1 MGDFERT
8 VREFKRTLTGGRQ
21 KTAPLDIMGK
31 VTRVEDGVA
40 WVRFAGSEIGDTPVR
55 MNMDCKE
62 GDDVQVRSSGGKA
75 WIVGNQSAPPTDDT
89 TATYAQKQVVEL
101 NNSFIENSNIVNAEI
116 VNLKAKDSE
125 LDQAI
130 VIQSNIV
137 KSEIYNSQIEDFTVI
152 NGVVQGL
159 KATDAEISGKITA
172 AEADIGNLKANKA
185 DISELEANYAHI
197 TNGVIDNAKIGYADV
212 NDLNVHYA
220 NIDLANVNNAWI
232 QNGVIKDAAI
242 TDAQIIGVGANKITA
257 GVIDASKITVTNLN
271 ADNITAGTI
280 NGQRI
285 GTGSLSLD
293 KLAEEVPTKEYL
305 DDLADNLQGQIDGQI
320 ETWTGTTVPTLNNA
334 PAVDWKGDAKKL
346 KAHVGDIY
354 YVVNAAND
362 ADGYTYRFTESGS
375 GSSATY
381 SWTLIK
387 DNQIT
392 KALQEIQEA
401 KGDIS
406 GIKQFDSE
414 ISSWKTETDEELS
427 SLKGRTTTLETDMGT
442 KVSTQTFNELSQTVD
457 ENTASITSLSDV
469 VDTKADGSTV
479 QTLSN
484 TVNTVKQTA
493 DTNKS
498 NITNLTKK
506 VDDNETDIEQK
517 YSDLT
522 QDLSGFKTTVGST
535 YHKISDFNTY
545 KTANDAAVAAAKKAG
560 DDAQADLDDYKDTVE
575 ETYATKS
582 ALTQTESSI
591 KQEVSSTY
599 TTQTTFNNYKSSN
612 DTAVAAAKKAGTD
625 AQSDLDSYKTTNDAA
640 VQSAASD
647 ASTAKSD
654 AATAKTNASN
664 AISTANTAKSTAD
677 TAKSTA
683 DTAKSTADTAKS
695 DAATAKTNAASA
707 VSTANTAKST
717 ADTAKSTADA
727 AKDAI
732 DNLEIG
738 GRNLLRF
745 TDWNPDSVSKFV
757 TGGVI
762 TFDNWSKEVSAG
774 LDIQEDGLYHIYSKA
789 SNESKFGVFQD
800 IVLEAN
806 TNYVLSAKVGESYWI
821 GIGAKGSWPVK
832 EGTWNETG
840 NRVWRLFN
848 TGSTTERRIYIYGI
862 GSNNTESFV
871 NYIKLEKGNKPTDWT
886 PAPEDLEAATDAVAS
901 ELETVKTTYVKNST
915 FETTTEQIR
924 GEVSNVETT
933 TKSYTDGKIS
943 QEVTDRNSAIN
954 QKADAIT
961 ASVSSTYATKDSL
974 ESAKAEIKVT
984 TDSISTKVA
993 KKTDKASIIST
1004 IRQSAESVKIKASQ
1018 VEIDGATTFNA
1029 IKDKADAAYDAKGA
1043 ASDAVGDLVDD
1054 LESASGTTVINGGHI
1069 ATNSIGANKI
1079 KVNELT
1085 IGQSQVDGLST
1096 ALEGKQPTGDYATK
1110 SQAQGYASTAET
1122 NSKSYADTKKTEAV
1136 NAAATDA
1143 TTKANNAKDAAIST
1157 AATDAT
1163 NKANAAEANA
1173 KKVAT
1178 NYIYAGSDDIKIA
1191 NADPE
1196 HADTY
1201 QKQTADS
1208 TEFYVDGVKRSDIS
1222 GNGMRVYDSDG
1233 STEVAKFKR
1242 DVTIGSLTDYHTNIS
1257 PGIFNINGGA
1267 NNQYV
1272 DLFSVSKSEN
1282 PTTETYLERESVNA
1296 KSYTLSKT
1304 PDQYIVYV
1312 DIVEYQR
1319 HDSDVLTIDFV
1330 PGTED
1335 SFDTGSSIVTY
1346 DGDKTFSCELSDD
1359 PGDVVDCTIDAI
1371 LYYTTKNNV
1380 DLGNFTFGTR
1390 YSGGD
1395 VGNGSATLGKNL
1407 TAATHY
1413 QTVIGRNNSEV
1424 VGPFVI
1430 GNGQSS
1436 RGNALAVGWNGDL
1449 KLNGDVYI
1457 NCNADSSGGKK
1468 IGENKLLWSGAW
1480 LMDAGQTARLS
1491 EKVSEQLTGIVLVW
1505 SYYTNDAAQNYGW
1518 NTFFVPK
1525 GMVELKNGVGYDIP
1539 LRRTKNAAFGI
1550 KYVYVNDNRIVGHAD
1565 NVATGTANNVPYA
1578 NNKWVLRYVFGC

>member
-1 MGDFERT
+1 M
-8 VREFKRTLTGGRQ
+8 REFAKELKKILGEFKGPSPYDTSAVV
-21 KTAPLDIMGK
+21 K
-31 VTRVEDGVA
+31 RVEDGTA
-40 WVRFAGSEIGDTPVR
+40 WVHIPGGVDETPVDLTV
-55 MNMDCKE
+55 NAVP
-62 GDDVQVRSSGGKA
+62 GDKVMVRVSRSGTFL
-75 WIVGNQSAPPTDDT
+75 IGNQSAPPTDDT
-89 TATYAQKQVVEL
+89 AARYVQKQVVEL

-212 NDLNVHYA
+212 NDLNAHYA

-354 YVVNAAND
+354 YVVNDAND
-362 ADGYTYRFTESGS
+362 ADGYTYRFAESGS

-406 GIKQFDSE
+406 GIKQFDSD
-414 ISSWKTETDEELS
+414 ISSWKTDTDEELS

-457 ENTASITSLSDV
+457 ENTASISSLSET

-522 QDLSGFKTTVGST
+522 QDLNGFKTTVGST

-560 DDAQADLDDYKDTVE
+560 DDAQDDLDDYKDTVE

-591 KQEVSSTY
+591 KQEVSST
-599 TTQTTFNNYKSSN
+599 
-612 DTAVAAAKKAGTD
+612 
-625 AQSDLDSYKTTNDAA
+625 
-640 VQSAASD
+640 
-647 ASTAKSD
+647 
-654 AATAKTNASN
+654 
-664 AISTANTAKSTAD
+664 
-677 TAKSTA
+677 
-683 DTAKSTADTAKS
+683 
-695 DAATAKTNAASA
+695 
-707 VSTANTAKST
+707 
-717 ADTAKSTADA
+717 
-727 AKDAI
+727 
-732 DNLEIG
+732 
-738 GRNLLRF
+738 
-745 TDWNPDSVSKFV
+745 
-757 TGGVI
+757 
-762 TFDNWSKEVSAG
+762 
-774 LDIQEDGLYHIYSKA
+774 
-789 SNESKFGVFQD
+789 
-800 IVLEAN
+800 
-806 TNYVLSAKVGESYWI
+806 
-821 GIGAKGSWPVK
+821 
-832 EGTWNETG
+832 
-840 NRVWRLFN
+840 
-848 TGSTTERRIYIYGI
+848 
-862 GSNNTESFV
+862 
-871 NYIKLEKGNKPTDWT
+871 
-886 PAPEDLEAATDAVAS
+886 
-901 ELETVKTTYVKNST
+901 
-915 FETTTEQIR
+915 
-924 GEVSNVETT
+924 
-933 TKSYTDGKIS
+933 TKSYTDGKIA
-943 QEVTDRNSAIN
+943 QEVSDRNSAIN
-954 QKADAIT
+954 QKAEAIT

-974 ESAKAEIKVT
+974 ESAKSEIKAT
-984 TDSISTKVA
+984 TDGISTEVA

-1018 VEIDGATTFNA
+1018 VEIDGTATFNA
-1029 IKDKADAAYDAKGA
+1029 IKASADAAYDAKGA
-1043 ASDAVGDLVDD
+1043 ADAVQIGGRNLATKTGVSQKLTTRANQNWFVPNDIFKLSDYGSALLADENNQYFTISYDYVAEDVATAFILTTALMAKSNAYPPPASSEIVHGSYPTIAVGDSSGHASFTFMANSGQRTYGPQHGFAFSGSGNGNADVKLTISNFKFELGNRATDWTPAPEDVQAEIDTKRSTHTLMSSNSSGASYSTILGYAAEGHSEGWNVISTEGVRKGDTVRIGYYVSDMNKTVVYIVGTVTSVD
-1054 LESASGTTVINGGHI
+1054 SATHLTMTSHGLDTTVIDGGNI
-1069 ATNSIGANKI
+1069 LTNSITAVQIASNAITADELDASSINVSKSLTVGALTDASQS
-1079 KVNELT
+1079 KVLNSAIEMGGRNFYGYNSDCTTLDGKNVLGT
-1085 IGQSQVDGLST
+1085 WNIVTEDGLVCAHTTGALKST
-1096 ALEGKQPTGDYATK
+1096 RYLQSKITFTPKPMEKWTFSADVKVKNIVRGTTNPMCEFYFGGATIDGSWRGWSVVSWILDRVETVSYKGLGFDRYITDTNWHHVEVTVYFNYNGTSTIPAMYPNVYLRDATGDLYIRNIKLEKGNKATDWTP
-1110 SQAQGYASTAET
+1110 APE
-1122 NSKSYADTKKTEAV
+1122 DLE
-1136 NAAATDA
+1136 AATDA
-1143 TTKANNAKDAAIST
+1143 AISA

-1173 KKVAT
+1173 KKEAT
-1178 NYIYAGSDDIKIA
+1178 NYIYAGSDGIKIA

-1222 GNGMRVYDSDG
+1222 GNGMRVYDNDGVESASFGRVPIIGKSEKNHLQLDDDSVDFMDGDTLIGYVGSDSARFPVMHVQSRLSIG
-1233 STEVAKFKR
+1233 DKYELR
-1242 DVTIGSLTDYHTNIS
+1242 VTPSGSL
-1257 PGIFNINGGA
+1257 G
-1267 NNQYV
+1267 
-1272 DLFSVSKSEN
+1272 L
-1282 PTTETYLERESVNA
+1282 YL
-1296 KSYTLSKT
+1296 
-1304 PDQYIVYV
+1304 
-1312 DIVEYQR
+1312 
-1319 HDSDVLTIDFV
+1319 
-1330 PGTED
+1330 
-1335 SFDTGSSIVTY
+1335 
-1346 DGDKTFSCELSDD
+1346 
-1359 PGDVVDCTIDAI
+1359 
-1371 LYYTTKNNV
+1371 
-1380 DLGNFTFGTR
+1380 
-1390 YSGGD
+1390 
-1395 VGNGSATLGKNL
+1395 
-1407 TAATHY
+1407 
-1413 QTVIGRNNSEV
+1413 
-1424 VGPFVI
+1424 
-1430 GNGQSS
+1430 
-1436 RGNALAVGWNGDL
+1436 
-1449 KLNGDVYI
+1449 
-1457 NCNADSSGGKK
+1457 
-1468 IGENKLLWSGAW
+1468 
-1480 LMDAGQTARLS
+1480 M
-1491 EKVSEQLTGIVLVW
+1491 
-1505 SYYTNDAAQNYGW
+1505 
-1518 NTFFVPK
+1518 
-1525 GMVELKNGVGYDIP
+1525 
-1539 LRRTKNAAFGI
+1539 
-1550 KYVYVNDNRIVGHAD
+1550 
-1565 NVATGTANNVPYA
+1565 
-1578 NNKWVLRYVFGC
+1578 

>member
-40 WVRFAGSEIGDTPVR
+40 WVRFAGSEVGDTPVR
-55 MNMDCKE
+55 MNIDCKE

-89 TATYAQKQVVEL
+89 TATYVQKQVVEL

-172 AEADIGNLKANKA
+172 AEADIGNLKVNKA
-185 DISELEANYAHI
+185 DVSELEANYAHI

-212 NDLNVHYA
+212 NDLNAHYA

-242 TDAQIIGVGANKITA
+242 SDAQIIGVGANKITA

-285 GTGSLSLD
+285 GKGSLSLE

-305 DDLADNLQGQIDGQI
+305 DDLAENLQGQIDGQI

-375 GSSATY
+375 GLSTTY

-414 ISSWKTETDEELS
+414 ISSWKTDTDEELS

-457 ENTASITSLSDV
+457 ENTASISSLSET
-469 VDTKADGSTV
+469 VDTKADSSTV
-479 QTLSN
+479 TTLSN

-522 QDLSGFKTTVGST
+522 QDLNGFKTTVGST

-560 DDAQADLDDYKDTVE
+560 DDAQADLDDYKDAVE

-582 ALTQTESSI
+582 ALTQTENSI
-591 KQEVSSTY
+591 KSEVSSTY
-599 TTQTTFNNYKSSN
+599 AT
-612 DTAVAAAKKAGTD
+612 
-625 AQSDLDSYKTTNDAA
+625 KTSVPTKVSQLTND
-640 VQSAASD
+640 
-647 ASTAKSD
+647 KSY
-654 AATAKTNASN
+654 ATTGQV
-664 AISTANTAKSTAD
+664 D
-677 TAKSTA
+677 TAKSE
-683 DTAKSTADTAKS
+683 
-695 DAATAKTNAASA
+695 ATAAAIS
-707 VSTANTAKST
+707 
-717 ADTAKSTADA
+717 DT
-727 AKDAI
+727 
-732 DNLEIG
+732 DNKL
-738 GRNLLRF
+738 
-745 TDWNPDSVSKFV
+745 
-757 TGGVI
+757 
-762 TFDNWSKEVSAG
+762 
-774 LDIQEDGLYHIYSKA
+774 
-789 SNESKFGVFQD
+789 
-800 IVLEAN
+800 
-806 TNYVLSAKVGESYWI
+806 ESY
-821 GIGAKGSWPVK
+821 
-832 EGTWNETG
+832 
-840 NRVWRLFN
+840 
-848 TGSTTERRIYIYGI
+848 STT
-862 GSNNTESFV
+862 T
-871 NYIKLEKGNKPTDWT
+871 
-886 PAPEDLEAATDAVAS
+886 
-901 ELETVKTTYVKNST
+901 
-915 FETTTEQIR
+915 QM
-924 GEVSNVETT
+924 
-933 TKSYTDGKIS
+933 
-943 QEVTDRNSAIN
+943 NSAID

-961 ASVSSTYATKDSL
+961 ASVAETYSTKSDTDTKIS
-974 ESAKAEIKVT
+974 EAKAEIKVT
-984 TDSISTKVA
+984 TDGISTEVA
-993 KKTDKASIIST
+993 KKTDKDTIIST

-1029 IKDKADAAYDAKGA
+1029 IKASADAAYDAKGA

-1069 ATNSIGANKI
+1069 ETNSIGANKI
-1079 KVNELT
+1079 KVSELT

-1096 ALEGKQPTGDYATK
+1096 ALAGKQPTGDYATNTALNNEVNARK
-1110 SQAQGYASTAET
+1110 ASYATSSTDAGTQAKVASCSNFALYTGATITVGFTKANTHATPTLNVNSTGAKTIRNYTGASLTAAEYKWVAGAALTFVYDGTYWRMQDSGATESKAAAAASASTAS
-1122 NSKSYADTKKTEAV
+1122 SKASEAATSASNASSSASTASTKASEAATSASTASTKASEASTSASTASSKAT
-1136 NAAATDA
+1136 AAANSA
-1143 TTKANNAKDAAIST
+1143 TTASTKASEASTSASTASSKATAAANSATAAENAKNVALDTVTVKDTRNDNQPPSWYISNYPKKRVQEFKYATKIGLSGDTYCWLQTDVPWGDSSGGYPKQTVEVNGKFYTRQGT
-1157 AATDAT
+1157 AASTWSAWKDLAGI
-1163 NKANAAEANA
+1163 AE
-1173 KKVAT
+1173 
-1178 NYIYAGSDDIKIA
+1178 NYIYAGSDGIKIA

-1201 QKQTADS
+1201 QKQTSNS

-1222 GNGMRVYDSDG
+1222 GNGMRVYDNDGIESASFGRVPIIGKSEKNHLQLDDDSVDFMDGDTLIGYVGSDSARFPVMHVQSRLSIG
-1233 STEVAKFKR
+1233 DKYELR
-1242 DVTIGSLTDYHTNIS
+1242 VTPSGSL
-1257 PGIFNINGGA
+1257 G
-1267 NNQYV
+1267 
-1272 DLFSVSKSEN
+1272 L
-1282 PTTETYLERESVNA
+1282 YL
-1296 KSYTLSKT
+1296 
-1304 PDQYIVYV
+1304 
-1312 DIVEYQR
+1312 
-1319 HDSDVLTIDFV
+1319 
-1330 PGTED
+1330 
-1335 SFDTGSSIVTY
+1335 
-1346 DGDKTFSCELSDD
+1346 
-1359 PGDVVDCTIDAI
+1359 
-1371 LYYTTKNNV
+1371 
-1380 DLGNFTFGTR
+1380 
-1390 YSGGD
+1390 
-1395 VGNGSATLGKNL
+1395 
-1407 TAATHY
+1407 
-1413 QTVIGRNNSEV
+1413 
-1424 VGPFVI
+1424 
-1430 GNGQSS
+1430 
-1436 RGNALAVGWNGDL
+1436 
-1449 KLNGDVYI
+1449 
-1457 NCNADSSGGKK
+1457 
-1468 IGENKLLWSGAW
+1468 
-1480 LMDAGQTARLS
+1480 M
-1491 EKVSEQLTGIVLVW
+1491 
-1505 SYYTNDAAQNYGW
+1505 
-1518 NTFFVPK
+1518 
-1525 GMVELKNGVGYDIP
+1525 
-1539 LRRTKNAAFGI
+1539 
-1550 KYVYVNDNRIVGHAD
+1550 
-1565 NVATGTANNVPYA
+1565 
-1578 NNKWVLRYVFGC
+1578 

>member
-40 WVRFAGSEIGDTPVR
+40 WVRFAGSEVGDTPVR
-55 MNMDCKE
+55 MNIDCKE

-89 TATYAQKQVVEL
+89 TATYVQKQVVEL

-212 NDLNVHYA
+212 NDLNAHYA

-242 TDAQIIGVGANKITA
+242 SDAQIIGVGANKITA

-285 GTGSLSLD
+285 GKGSLSLE

-305 DDLADNLQGQIDGQI
+305 DDLAENLQGQIDGQI

-375 GSSATY
+375 GLSTTY

-406 GIKQFDSE
+406 GIKQFDSD
-414 ISSWKTETDEELS
+414 ISSWKTDTDEELS

-457 ENTASITSLSDV
+457 ENTASISSLSET
-469 VDTKADGSTV
+469 VDTKADSSTV
-479 QTLSN
+479 TTLSN

-522 QDLSGFKTTVGST
+522 QDLNGFKTTVGST

-560 DDAQADLDDYKDTVE
+560 DDAQADLDDYKDAVE

-582 ALTQTESSI
+582 ALTQTENSI
-591 KQEVSSTY
+591 KSEVSSTY
-599 TTQTTFNNYKSSN
+599 AT
-612 DTAVAAAKKAGTD
+612 
-625 AQSDLDSYKTTNDAA
+625 KTSVPTKVSQLTND
-640 VQSAASD
+640 
-647 ASTAKSD
+647 KSY
-654 AATAKTNASN
+654 ATTGQV
-664 AISTANTAKSTAD
+664 D
-677 TAKSTA
+677 TAKSE
-683 DTAKSTADTAKS
+683 
-695 DAATAKTNAASA
+695 ATAAAIS
-707 VSTANTAKST
+707 
-717 ADTAKSTADA
+717 DT
-727 AKDAI
+727 
-732 DNLEIG
+732 DNKL
-738 GRNLLRF
+738 
-745 TDWNPDSVSKFV
+745 
-757 TGGVI
+757 
-762 TFDNWSKEVSAG
+762 
-774 LDIQEDGLYHIYSKA
+774 
-789 SNESKFGVFQD
+789 
-800 IVLEAN
+800 
-806 TNYVLSAKVGESYWI
+806 ESY
-821 GIGAKGSWPVK
+821 
-832 EGTWNETG
+832 
-840 NRVWRLFN
+840 
-848 TGSTTERRIYIYGI
+848 STT
-862 GSNNTESFV
+862 T
-871 NYIKLEKGNKPTDWT
+871 
-886 PAPEDLEAATDAVAS
+886 
-901 ELETVKTTYVKNST
+901 
-915 FETTTEQIR
+915 QM
-924 GEVSNVETT
+924 
-933 TKSYTDGKIS
+933 
-943 QEVTDRNSAIN
+943 NSAID

-961 ASVSSTYATKDSL
+961 ASVAETYSTKSDTDTKIS
-974 ESAKAEIKVT
+974 EAKAEIKVT
-984 TDSISTKVA
+984 TDGISTEVA
-993 KKTDKASIIST
+993 KKTDKDTIIST

-1029 IKDKADAAYDAKGA
+1029 IKASADAAYDAKGA

-1069 ATNSIGANKI
+1069 ETNSIGANKI
-1079 KVNELT
+1079 KVSELT
-1085 IGQSQVDGLST
+1085 IGQSQVNGLST
-1096 ALEGKQPTGDYATK
+1096 ALDGKQPTGDYATK

-1136 NAAATDA
+1136 NAAAMDA
-1143 TTKANNAKDAAIST
+1143 TDKANT
-1157 AATDAT
+1157 
-1163 NKANAAEANA
+1163 AEANA
-1173 KKVAT
+1173 KKEAT
-1178 NYIYAGSDDIKIA
+1178 NYIYAGSDGIKIA

-1222 GNGMRVYDSDG
+1222 GNGMRVYDNDGIESASFGRVPIIGKSEKNHLQLDDDSVDFMDGDTLIGYVGSDSARFPVMHVQSRLSIG
-1233 STEVAKFKR
+1233 DKYELR
-1242 DVTIGSLTDYHTNIS
+1242 VTPSGSL
-1257 PGIFNINGGA
+1257 G
-1267 NNQYV
+1267 
-1272 DLFSVSKSEN
+1272 L
-1282 PTTETYLERESVNA
+1282 YL
-1296 KSYTLSKT
+1296 
-1304 PDQYIVYV
+1304 
-1312 DIVEYQR
+1312 
-1319 HDSDVLTIDFV
+1319 
-1330 PGTED
+1330 
-1335 SFDTGSSIVTY
+1335 
-1346 DGDKTFSCELSDD
+1346 
-1359 PGDVVDCTIDAI
+1359 
-1371 LYYTTKNNV
+1371 
-1380 DLGNFTFGTR
+1380 
-1390 YSGGD
+1390 
-1395 VGNGSATLGKNL
+1395 
-1407 TAATHY
+1407 
-1413 QTVIGRNNSEV
+1413 
-1424 VGPFVI
+1424 
-1430 GNGQSS
+1430 
-1436 RGNALAVGWNGDL
+1436 
-1449 KLNGDVYI
+1449 
-1457 NCNADSSGGKK
+1457 
-1468 IGENKLLWSGAW
+1468 
-1480 LMDAGQTARLS
+1480 M
-1491 EKVSEQLTGIVLVW
+1491 
-1505 SYYTNDAAQNYGW
+1505 
-1518 NTFFVPK
+1518 
-1525 GMVELKNGVGYDIP
+1525 
-1539 LRRTKNAAFGI
+1539 
-1550 KYVYVNDNRIVGHAD
+1550 
-1565 NVATGTANNVPYA
+1565 
-1578 NNKWVLRYVFGC
+1578 

>member
-1 MGDFERT
+1 MKEFAKELKKILG
-8 VREFKRTLTGGRQ
+8 EFKGPSPYDTSAVV
-21 KTAPLDIMGK
+21 K
-31 VTRVEDGVA
+31 RVEDGTA
-40 WVRFAGSEIGDTPVR
+40 WVHIPGGVDETPVDLTV
-55 MNMDCKE
+55 NAVP
-62 GDDVQVRSSGGKA
+62 GDKVMVRVSRSGTFL
-75 WIVGNQSAPPTDDT
+75 IGNQSAPPTDDT
-89 TATYAQKQVVEL
+89 TATYVQKQVVEL

-159 KATDAEISGKITA
+159 KATDAEISGKVTA

-197 TNGVIDNAKIGYADV
+197 SNGVIDNAKIGYADV
-212 NDLNVHYA
+212 NDLNAHYA

-320 ETWTGTTVPTLNNA
+320 ETWTGTTVPTLNNP

-414 ISSWKTETDEELS
+414 ISSWKTDTDEELS

-457 ENTASITSLSDV
+457 ENTASISSLSET

-479 QTLSN
+479 SELSN

-591 KQEVSSTY
+591 KQEVASTY
-599 TTQTTFNNYKSSN
+599 TTTTTFNNYKSSN

-625 AQSDLDSYKTTNDAA
+625 AQSDLNSYKTTNDAA

-664 AISTANTAKSTAD
+664 A
-677 TAKSTA
+677 
-683 DTAKSTADTAKS
+683 
-695 DAATAKTNAASA
+695 

-727 AKDAI
+727 AKDAV

-738 GRNLLRF
+738 GRNLAWNSSKLDKYAAANNKYISRRGAAKIELGPDGF
-745 TDWNPDSVSKFV
+745 NEVQCTGNWQGIGIRLDSFNLKTGDVLTFSFSAKYEGTIVRPVISFYPMMFHKEPYSRDTSIKMAISLEGGNYSYANSSTWSYVKPLTQEYQRYRATFIWPEELETDEIYVELTAQASATTWGE
-757 TGGVI
+757 GGYV
-762 TFDNWSKEVSAG
+762 A
-774 LDIQEDGLYHIYSKA
+774 IYS
-789 SNESKFGVFQD
+789 
-800 IVLEAN
+800 
-806 TNYVLSAKVGESYWI
+806 
-821 GIGAKGSWPVK
+821 P
-832 EGTWNETG
+832 
-840 NRVWRLFN
+840 
-848 TGSTTERRIYIYGI
+848 
-862 GSNNTESFV
+862 
-871 NYIKLEKGNKPTDWT
+871 KLEKGNKSTDWT

-924 GEVSNVETT
+924 GEVSAVETT

-974 ESAKAEIKVT
+974 ESAKSEIKAT
-984 TDSISTKVA
+984 TDGISTEVA
-993 KKTDKASIIST
+993 KKTDKDTIIST

-1018 VEIDGATTFNA
+1018 VEVDGATTFNA
-1029 IKDKADAAYDAKGA
+1029 IKASADAAYDAKGA

-1069 ATNSIGANKI
+1069 ETNSIGADKI
-1079 KVNELT
+1079 KANELT

-1096 ALEGKQPTGDYATK
+1096 ALDGKQPTGDYATK

-1178 NYIYAGSDDIKIA
+1178 NYIHASSDGIKIA

-1201 QKQTADS
+1201 QKQTSNS

-1222 GNGMRVYDSDG
+1222 GNGMRVYDNDGIESASFGRVPIIGKSEKNHLQLDEDSVDFMDGDTLIGYVGSDSARFPVMHVQSRLSIG
-1233 STEVAKFKR
+1233 DKYELR
-1242 DVTIGSLTDYHTNIS
+1242 VTPSGSL
-1257 PGIFNINGGA
+1257 G
-1267 NNQYV
+1267 
-1272 DLFSVSKSEN
+1272 L
-1282 PTTETYLERESVNA
+1282 YL
-1296 KSYTLSKT
+1296 
-1304 PDQYIVYV
+1304 
-1312 DIVEYQR
+1312 
-1319 HDSDVLTIDFV
+1319 
-1330 PGTED
+1330 
-1335 SFDTGSSIVTY
+1335 
-1346 DGDKTFSCELSDD
+1346 
-1359 PGDVVDCTIDAI
+1359 
-1371 LYYTTKNNV
+1371 
-1380 DLGNFTFGTR
+1380 
-1390 YSGGD
+1390 
-1395 VGNGSATLGKNL
+1395 
-1407 TAATHY
+1407 
-1413 QTVIGRNNSEV
+1413 
-1424 VGPFVI
+1424 
-1430 GNGQSS
+1430 
-1436 RGNALAVGWNGDL
+1436 
-1449 KLNGDVYI
+1449 
-1457 NCNADSSGGKK
+1457 
-1468 IGENKLLWSGAW
+1468 
-1480 LMDAGQTARLS
+1480 M
-1491 EKVSEQLTGIVLVW
+1491 
-1505 SYYTNDAAQNYGW
+1505 
-1518 NTFFVPK
+1518 
-1525 GMVELKNGVGYDIP
+1525 
-1539 LRRTKNAAFGI
+1539 
-1550 KYVYVNDNRIVGHAD
+1550 
-1565 NVATGTANNVPYA
+1565 
-1578 NNKWVLRYVFGC
+1578 

>member
-1 MGDFERT
+1 MNGIDKLANVLVNSIKKPDNKPKPKPYDTPAE
-8 VREFKRTLTGGRQ
+8 VR
-21 KTAPLDIMGK
+21 
-31 VTRVEDGVA
+31 RVE
-40 WVRFAGSEIGDTPVR
+40 GDTAFVHIPGGVDETPVKLTI
-55 MNMDCKE
+55 NAKA
-62 GDDVQVRSSGGKA
+62 GDSVQVRVSGGRA
-75 WIVGNQSAPPTDDT
+75 FLVGNASSPPTDDSR
-89 TATYAQKQVVEL
+89 AIYVEKQVVEL

-159 KATDAEISGKITA
+159 KATDAEISGKVTA

-212 NDLNVHYA
+212 NDLNAHYAHISNGVIDNAKIGYADVNDLNAHYA

-401 KGDIS
+401 KGDIT

-414 ISSWKTETDEELS
+414 ISNWKTDTDEELS

-457 ENTASITSLSDV
+457 ENTASISSLSET

-545 KTANDAAVAAAKKAG
+545 KAANDAAVAAAKKAG

-582 ALTQTESSI
+582 ALTQTENSI
-591 KQEVSSTY
+591 K
-599 TTQTTFNNYKSSN
+599 
-612 DTAVAAAKKAGTD
+612 
-625 AQSDLDSYKTTNDAA
+625 
-640 VQSAASD
+640 
-647 ASTAKSD
+647 
-654 AATAKTNASN
+654 
-664 AISTANTAKSTAD
+664 
-677 TAKSTA
+677 
-683 DTAKSTADTAKS
+683 
-695 DAATAKTNAASA
+695 
-707 VSTANTAKST
+707 
-717 ADTAKSTADA
+717 
-727 AKDAI
+727 
-732 DNLEIG
+732 
-738 GRNLLRF
+738 
-745 TDWNPDSVSKFV
+745 
-757 TGGVI
+757 
-762 TFDNWSKEVSAG
+762 
-774 LDIQEDGLYHIYSKA
+774 
-789 SNESKFGVFQD
+789 
-800 IVLEAN
+800 
-806 TNYVLSAKVGESYWI
+806 
-821 GIGAKGSWPVK
+821 
-832 EGTWNETG
+832 
-840 NRVWRLFN
+840 
-848 TGSTTERRIYIYGI
+848 
-862 GSNNTESFV
+862 
-871 NYIKLEKGNKPTDWT
+871 
-886 PAPEDLEAATDAVAS
+886 S
-901 ELETVKTTYVKNST
+901 E
-915 FETTTEQIR
+915 
-924 GEVSNVETT
+924 
-933 TKSYTDGKIS
+933 
-943 QEVTDRNSAIN
+943 
-954 QKADAIT
+954 
-961 ASVSSTYATKDSL
+961 VSSTYATKTSVPTKVSQLTNDKSYATTGQVDTAKSEATAAAISDTDNKL
-974 ESAKAEIKVT
+974 ESYSTTTQMNSAIDQKANAITASVAETYSTKSDTDTKISEAKAEIKVT
-984 TDSISTKVA
+984 TDGISTEVA
-993 KKTDKASIIST
+993 KKTDKDSIIST

-1018 VEIDGATTFNA
+1018 VEIDGTATFNA
-1029 IKDKADAAYDAKGA
+1029 IKASTDAAYDAKGA

-1069 ATNSIGANKI
+1069 ETNSIGANKI
-1079 KVNELT
+1079 KVSELT
-1085 IGQSQVDGLST
+1085 IGQSQVNGLST
-1096 ALEGKQPTGDYATK
+1096 ALDGKQPTGDYATK
-1110 SQAQGYASTAET
+1110 SQAQGYASAAET

-1173 KKVAT
+1173 KREAK
-1178 NYIYAGSDDIKIA
+1178 NYIHAGSDGIKIA

-1201 QKQTADS
+1201 QKQTSNS

-1222 GNGMRVYDSDG
+1222 GNGMRVYDNDGIESASFGRVPIIGKSEKNHLQLDDDSVDFMDG
-1233 STEVAKFKR
+1233 STLIGYVGSDSARFPVMHVQSRMSIGDKYELR
-1242 DVTIGSLTDYHTNIS
+1242 VTPSGSL
-1257 PGIFNINGGA
+1257 G
-1267 NNQYV
+1267 
-1272 DLFSVSKSEN
+1272 L
-1282 PTTETYLERESVNA
+1282 YL
-1296 KSYTLSKT
+1296 
-1304 PDQYIVYV
+1304 
-1312 DIVEYQR
+1312 
-1319 HDSDVLTIDFV
+1319 
-1330 PGTED
+1330 
-1335 SFDTGSSIVTY
+1335 
-1346 DGDKTFSCELSDD
+1346 
-1359 PGDVVDCTIDAI
+1359 
-1371 LYYTTKNNV
+1371 
-1380 DLGNFTFGTR
+1380 
-1390 YSGGD
+1390 
-1395 VGNGSATLGKNL
+1395 
-1407 TAATHY
+1407 
-1413 QTVIGRNNSEV
+1413 
-1424 VGPFVI
+1424 
-1430 GNGQSS
+1430 
-1436 RGNALAVGWNGDL
+1436 
-1449 KLNGDVYI
+1449 
-1457 NCNADSSGGKK
+1457 
-1468 IGENKLLWSGAW
+1468 
-1480 LMDAGQTARLS
+1480 M
-1491 EKVSEQLTGIVLVW
+1491 
-1505 SYYTNDAAQNYGW
+1505 
-1518 NTFFVPK
+1518 
-1525 GMVELKNGVGYDIP
+1525 
-1539 LRRTKNAAFGI
+1539 
-1550 KYVYVNDNRIVGHAD
+1550 
-1565 NVATGTANNVPYA
+1565 
-1578 NNKWVLRYVFGC
+1578 